1 MLPEAGHVNA
11 SLKMAKSLKANGH
24 RIFYL
29 GISDFED
36 YIISQGLEFVP
47 IMADHFPKGFLAQNS
62 FNIATFEVLVTML
75 SKKLAGSNVTAFDVL
90 RQEVNLHIQRI
101 RPDLVVSD
109 ALLADFAFIIHSM
122 GVPIIFLSTTLFY
135 PWDTDRI
142 VTSPL
147 RNVITMFLCP
157 QEFDFHSAK
166 KRDCD
171 HYVEASIDVERIE
184 TDFPFDRLDKTK
196 RLIYFSLGSQTH
208 LFSECKQFLQT
219 MVDIMWEKQDCEMI
233 LTTGRMVTSQEL
245 RSIPPNVF
253 TVQTAPQLQILR
265 RASLMVTHG
274 GLNSVKE
281 CIYFGVPMIVF
292 PLVRDQP
299 LNAARIV
306 YHGLGLRG
314 DIHKINAGELLEMI
328 NRADGDPDL
337 RERVGIMAKR
347 FRELEESPPSI
358 RIIEEVLNTARMA
371 YGMSTN
377 KTSNRSSIESAE
389 PKIRDMLSN

>member
-1 MLPEAGHVNA
+1 MSTIVFVMLPETGHVNA
-11 SLKMAKSLKANGH
+11 SLKIAKTLKANGN

-47 IMADHFPKGFLAQNS
+47 IMVDHFPKGVLAQNS
-62 FNIATFEVLVTML
+62 FNIATFEALVTML

-90 RQEVNLHIQRI
+90 KQEVDLLIQRVC
-101 RPDLVVSD
+101 PELVVSD
-109 ALLADFAFIIHSM
+109 ALLADFAFIIHSK
-122 GVPIIFLSTTLFY
+122 GIPIVFLSTTLFY
-135 PWDTDRI
+135 PWDNDRI
-142 VTSPL
+142 VTGPL

-171 HYVEASIDVERIE
+171 HYVEASIDLERIGI
-184 TDFPFDRLDKTK
+184 DFPFDRLDKTK
-196 RLIYFSLGSQTH
+196 RLIYCSLGSQTH
-208 LFSECKQFLQT
+208 LYSECKQFLQT
-219 MVDIMWEKQDCEMI
+219 MVDIMWGKQDCEMI
-233 LTTGRMVTSQEL
+233 LATGRTVTPQEL
-245 RSIPPNVF
+245 HSIPPNVF

-299 LNAARIV
+299 LNAARVV

-328 NRADGDPDL
+328 NRADGDPAL
-337 RERVGIMAKR
+337 RVRAGKMAKR
-347 FRELEESPPSI
+347 FRELEESQPGV
-358 RIIEEVLNTARMA
+358 RKIEEVLNTTRMA
-371 YGMSTN
+371 Y
-377 KTSNRSSIESAE
+377 SI
-389 PKIRDMLSN
+389 KYYL